1 MDLNVKAEVLDL
13 AIIDLLVV
21 IKAKGDCQINQGE
34 NILVEWVGVIG
45 FIFFKDSFAENEGI

>member
-45 FIFFKDSFAENEGI
+45 FIFF